1 MAARTGTG
9 SSAAG
14 EAVADDRNPASER
27 RDSTSIRIR
36 LDELLADR
44 GLTLTELSERV
55 GITVVN
61 LSILKNGRA
70 RAIRFSTLAGL
81 CAELGCQPGD
91 LLGYEPDL
99 DSGPDSSPGPSP
111 PVPR

>member
-1 MAARTGTG
+1 MAARAGTG
-9 SSAAG
+9 STATGQAAG
-14 EAVADDRNPASER
+14 DDPNRESER
-27 RDSTSIRIR
+27 RDSASIRIR
-36 LDELLADR
+36 LDELLTDR

-91 LLGYEPDL
+91 LLGYEPDPA
-99 DSGPDSSPGPSP
+99 SGP
-111 PVPR
+111 PRRG

>member
-1 MAARTGTG
+1 MAARAGTG
-9 SSAAG
+9 STATGQAAG
-14 EAVADDRNPASER
+14 DEPNRESER
-27 RDSTSIRIR
+27 RDSASIRIR
-36 LDELLADR
+36 LDELLTAR

-91 LLGYEPDL
+91 LLGYEPDPAA
-99 DSGPDSSPGPSP
+99 GPPLHGQSAA
-111 PVPR
+111 R

>member
-1 MAARTGTG
+1 MAARARTGGIATG
-9 SSAAG
+9 KA
-14 EAVADDRNPASER
+14 ADDDRDLESER
-27 RDSTSIRIR
+27 RGSTSIKIR
-36 LDELLADR
+36 LDELLTDR

-81 CAELGCQPGD
+81 CAELDCQPGD
-91 LLGYEPDL
+91 LLAYEPDL
-99 DSGPDSSPGPSP
+99 VASP
-111 PVPR
+111 PRPG

>member
-1 MAARTGTG
+1 MAARARTGGSATG
-9 SSAAG
+9 QTVAG
-14 EAVADDRNPASER
+14 DRSPESER
-27 RDSTSIRIR
+27 RDSASIRIR
-36 LDELLADR
+36 LDELLNDR

-70 RAIRFSTLAGL
+70 RAIRFSTLARL

-91 LLGYEPDL
+91 LLSYEP
-99 DSGPDSSPGPSP
+99 GPDSSP
-111 PVPR
+111 PVRR